1 MRLEGLEGKRARVRA
16 LLAQGP
22 EALARTPV
30 DPAPLR
36 QALLDLEG
44 PFLLVV
50 VGEFN
55 SGKSSLVN
63 ALLGE
68 DLLPEGPTP
77 TTDRI
82 QLLEY
87 GEEGR
92 RKGKASLGSA
102 SPTPSSGP
110 WPWWTPR
117 APTPFWST
125 TRS

>member
-16 LLAQGP
+16 LLAQGL

-77 TTDRI
+77 
-82 QLLEY
+82 
-87 GEEGR
+87 
-92 RKGKASLGSA
+92 
-102 SPTPSSGP
+102 SSGP